1 MRNNEAANVAV
12 PRDVKGKCNIP
23 DGYTRWEEKKT
34 DPSNLYIHSYNNNR
48 PYTPILCQQICEQG
62 QQNHVAVEARSFS
75 VSIGPQ
81 HLVVHNSNFYQ
92 CICSTKVACD
102 IDTNPGNA
110 DPEYTVNGFQTYDW
124 TDTVL
129 NECIK
134 CKCTRFFDCSILVS
148 LIFLFSKYFVLVS
161 LIVVPILVSQNI
173 FKIFCAG
180 DPGLYQSEF
189 GFVGPTCSNQCP
201 AGTYGDESGTI
212 LESLCKDCSA
222 GKWSDVTNIT
232 SDEGCNNK
240 CSAGK
245 YSTATGIT
253 SDAACNG
260 ACSAGRYSE
269 ALGLF
274 APDQCLGRCPAG
286 TFSSSTGLAAAAQCL
301 GRCSVGQ
308 FSDATGLTQDADCTG
323 RCSAG
328 TYSNEIGLVVKDQ
341 CKKCPVGRWSDATGL
356 TASEECQDCSEGNV
370 FLLQFF
376 FVLVCLC
383 FQPFYHWF

>member
-1 MRNNEAANVAV
+1 MTNILCGSAWVESLAYAAEMCPVTNAFCVLNSICSCSPGHFLRNNEAANVAV
-12 PRDVKGKCNIP
+12 PRDVEGKCNIP
-23 DGYTRWEEKKT
+23 GDYIRWIPGDLLKPK
-34 DPSNLYIHSYNNNR
+34 NYIHVYNYG
-48 PYTPILCQQICEQG
+48 PITPILCQQICEQG
-62 QQNHVAVEARSFS
+62 QRNGVTVEGRSFS
-75 VSIGPQ
+75 VY
-81 HLVVHNSNFYQ
+81 NNQ
-92 CICSTKVACD
+92 CICSTNVTCD
-102 IDTNPGNA
+102 IDTTP
-110 DPEYTVNGFQTYDW
+110 GFQTYDW

-201 AGTYGDESGTI
+201 AGTYGDEFGTI

-222 GKWSDVTNIT
+222 GKWSNVTGIT

-240 CSAGK
+240 CSRK

-260 ACSAGRYSE
+260 ACSAGRY
-269 ALGLF
+269 
-274 APDQCLGRCPAG
+274 
-286 TFSSSTGLAAAAQCL
+286 
-301 GRCSVGQ
+301 
-308 FSDATGLTQDADCTG
+308 
-323 RCSAG
+323 
-328 TYSNEIGLVVKDQ
+328 
-341 CKKCPVGRWSDATGL
+341 ATGL
-356 TASEECQDCSEGNV
+356 TASEECQDCPEGNV